1 VPNRIIKKYGKLW
14 QILEHAMTKKI
25 TITLDESYIDELSE
39 FAKDMGKKKAQI
51 IREALQDYFDA
62 NALTKTVQEYK
73 LGKLK
78 TVSHDEVGASL
89 GL

>member
-1 VPNRIIKKYGKLW
+1 
-14 QILEHAMTKKI
+14 MTKKI
-25 TITLDESYIDELSE
+25 TVTLEESYIDELSE

-62 NALTKTVQEYK
+62 NAVTKTVQEYK

-78 TVSHDEVGASL
+78 TVSHDDVRASL

>member
-1 VPNRIIKKYGKLW
+1 
-14 QILEHAMTKKI
+14 MTKKI
-25 TITLDESYIDELSE
+25 TITLEESYIDELSE

-62 NALTKTVQEYK
+62 NAVTKTLQEYK

-78 TVSHDEVGASL
+78 TVSHDDVRASL